1 MRHDVHTAPP
11 TLTVQKRRPH
21 RFSICFTLL
30 FFLGMAPAAH
40 GGGGDV
46 SSPWPVV
53 NQVADK
59 QNATASAV
67 DSLGNVIVTG
77 FHNVGTSYSYHTV
90 RFNTDGSVALSEP
103 VAGQAAAVVVDG
115 DNNII
120 VTGFVINGTNKD
132 ILTVKY
138 CNNPNQEKLCSD
150 GEIIWQHTFNGAAG
164 GNDAGAA
171 IAVDISKNVYVAGY
185 SHNSSGNDD
194 YIVLK
199 YDPLPESGTTGKLLW
214 PVPATYSGSANNADH
229 ALAIAAGT
237 SGVAV
242 TGYSENAATTDI
254 ETVKFGPA
262 GNQLWAKRY
271 VATGSSAGKYI
282 KMEDG
287 SGNVIV
293 AGSATNGSATDIYI
307 VKYAAADGEIMWEKA
322 PDNTPGVNRVPYGLS
337 LDTANDVYV
346 VGGALTIAGS
356 NDIFTAKYKGVSG
369 TEGTNKTA
377 TPAWPQAQIF
387 NSDNGNDDLPAGI
400 AVDAG
405 GVYVTG
411 FTAISD
417 HSDILTL
424 KYAKETG
431 VLLWHKVNSIVEG
444 KDARSVGINL
454 SPVTGEVLVGGWSDT
469 AGYDY
474 DYFAIKYDQ
483 GVLNGPTSLT
493 AVATSQ
499 TSLDLTWQDNSEDE
513 SGFELKRCTNEEM
526 TTECTTIPLAPHSGS
541 SGTVTYSDA
550 DLTKNSYYFY
560 QVRAYKG
567 NAPTRL
573 DSNYSDLVQALTV
586 YVSPA
591 VPAWSYTYN
600 GPAGGDDYAVAIAVG
615 SDNNPVATGTRTGSG
630 SGFDYYTV
638 KLAQADKSV
647 LWSDPYDDDN
657 SLENEA
663 TCVAV
668 DSNNIVTVSGN
679 SMLYNGESGSVN
691 SLYTLGY
698 SQGGAPTALH
708 DQYNGPV
715 SGGAVNDKAVASAV
729 DAGNNVVVVGNGLNA
744 PAPGGNND
752 IYLIKYDAA
761 GNMLWEAIPFDGA
774 GHGNDLPTAVALRA
788 DGSIFISGYTGKAAP
803 NAGKAN
809 FFAAKYSAAGVKIW
823 AYEYSATADG
833 DNKASSL
840 AVDANGDPYVT
851 GYITNADGNK
861 DFYTVKFDGASNSS
875 TPVIK
880 WSQLY
885 GDSFHGDDQAVA
897 VMIDRVNDADPVSG
911 NIVVAG
917 TTLSGTGDHDI
928 TILRYDQAGNRNWAH
943 TLNRPAYDDYTKAL
957 GLDSQGNIFVAAN
970 SSKSG
975 ITHSLGLKYDYQ
987 GNYLGAT
994 AYDIDPGSLLSDE
1007 AKAIA
1012 VNSLSEAFVA
1022 GSRSNAGAVKDF
1034 LVYKIAA
1041 ELSPALMPYTFTASP
1056 LHKSVILSWQDNTTA
1071 KNGFNIQKQAGA
1083 CSFASNSNTWSD
1095 LPTQGA
1101 AATSFT
1107 DSGLTPGSSFCY
1119 RIQTTQSSGAKSRW
1133 NYLTATTP
1141 TLSAPTDL
1149 VCTATNTTQVYCAW
1163 NDTTTGNSGFRLY
1176 RCDDTG
1182 SNCGDNLLS
1191 LNYTQKY
1198 FTDSS
1203 ACPSTT
1209 YKYKVMTYGPDWET
1223 GETLASLVSNMPGIP
1238 TAAPVLTAARVSEVA
1253 IDLSWTY
1260 TTADETGF
1268 RIDRCSYAS
1277 PATTCT
1283 DFSQI
1288 DTVIKTVKIYHDT
1301 NKGANLAPNTTY
1313 RYQVRAY
1320 KTESTSCNANG
1331 EWDTSYSNVAEAATT
1346 YDAPTRPVCT
1356 AIDTTRVNCNWTS
1369 KTIGESGF
1377 RLFRCDGA
1385 GENCAQAGGDLPA
1398 TPTSYSDTS
1407 ACASTPYTYKVLAF
1421 GQDWTTLFSPL
1432 STPATTSPVPAA
1444 PNLQSATRISE
1455 VAIDLN
1461 WQYTAADETGF
1472 NIERCSYVVPD
1483 TTCTPAPYDTVD
1495 KALRSYRDTNK
1506 GANLVPR
1513 TTYRYQ
1519 IRAFKTAPLSCG
1531 SGWST
1536 SPSGYREATTTF
1548 TPTVLSL
1555 DSALI
1560 NTTRIGLNWTDTQA
1574 SKTGFNIYRCT
1585 GSTCNPVSSPDPA
1598 FPVSRGAAVFSY
1610 QDTTVSNG
1618 ITYRY
1623 QVQATGSPVPPWPND
1638 PSNILQAS
1646 ATTAAPPVLTASRN
1660 SEAEISLAWTDPNPD
1675 ETGSELWRCEIVP
1688 PATSCS
1694 LQYYQDLGPYTTA
1707 SRSYLDSGLP
1717 ANKSYSYQIQS
1728 YKNATPGAWRKE
1740 SNTADA
1746 STTLLSPANLNCS
1759 ADDTPQVTC
1768 NWEDKTATETAF
1780 KIDRCTEPNCP
1791 TSDPGWPV
1799 SKGAGVITHLDTAV
1813 CKGQVYR
1820 YKVWA
1825 EKTTAPAWVSGAS
1838 NTFEPPMPSYV
1849 APVAPTNLTAY
1860 RDSEVQIHLGWT
1872 KYPPNGTGFK
1882 IERCSYVAPAAPC
1895 TNFTEYDTVGDVT
1908 AYTDTNKGANLIAN
1922 TTYRY
1927 RVKGYKTSAQPCE
1940 AWETGYTNIAEAT
1953 TTLLKP
1959 SNPTTTAST
1968 VNACNDLR
1976 FLDSDGITPLNY
1988 WVESACNTANTKV
2001 WLKFPSLPAGSRQ
2014 ISLYY
2019 ANPPATPMSNG
2030 YGVFDFFDDF
2040 DGTAIDTNRW
2050 TIANGT
2056 GFSVSNG
2063 YLHGT
2068 DTNGKL
2074 VSKTGFSSGIIQ
2086 EIKAKTTAVSAYY
2099 GYAIG
2104 GFYSS
2109 FGNSIGWL
2117 TTSYDTK
2124 YSNDYNEVDRGS
2136 ATPANNMLYTIKVK
2150 DPATVN
2156 MQIYNLDTS
2165 SLFWDVGN
2173 VAKSVSGLP
2182 IALGTPYSGY
2192 VYSDH
2197 SYATDWDFIRVRKY
2211 AALEPTFTMGA
2222 MQFGSYSLTG
2232 GTWGAKRPIT
2242 VANGG
2247 SALTDYQV
2255 AVTLDTTALASGQ
2268 IRVGWDINTVSE
2280 TGFVIE
2286 RCTGDNCDFSSKSTF
2301 TVGAGINNYVDRAF
2315 SRLVTNC
2322 YHVKAVRTGYWE
2334 SDFSDKVCV
2343 PASIPPPPANLR
2355 VTATSE
2361 ASVSLEWDDTTT
2373 GESAFILERCKGDSC
2388 TFQPTDDGYL
2398 TTTLEAN
2405 VKTFTDST
2413 VCGGPYRYRVKAFKA
2428 GTYGWTTE
2436 PSTLISV
2443 STLTPDAPI
2452 DLRATPVSESRIDLA
2467 WTNRSTDQD
2476 KLVVERCVTGGGCTF
2491 SQTGPDLSKNANSFV
2506 DDFALALDTG
2516 YTYRIKA
2523 IKSGACGWETVSG
2536 TAGAQTTLLAPALTA
2551 TAVNATQ
2558 IDLSWNDTTSSETN
2572 FELLRCKDAG
2582 CSNFDRIAPLL
2593 PANTL
2598 KYSDL
2603 AVLPSTTYVYKLRAV
2618 NEGLSYNGGSAW
2630 TKRVKLSIAGFQPDY
2645 QTRLVVPLASLNG
2658 MKSDFADMRFFDADT
2673 GHELPHWI
2681 ESKSAS
2687 SATVWFRTGQTNN
2700 VYLYYG
2706 NPDATS
2712 SSNITNTF
2720 IFGDDFSG
2728 DTSKWDLGG
2737 AQIPNM
2743 TLENGQAHITGTPPA
2758 CHQVW
2763 DDYGGYWY
2771 QQCDSV
2777 NYYAA
2782 TKDSIAMSA
2791 GVQVDVDLQ
2800 LNTGT
2805 PAYYF
2810 SQTLVGTLAEAPS
2823 ISKSFSYSVCNPL
2836 DEYDCHSVHGV
2847 SLLTYGCYD
2856 DGYGGTYCGYGT
2868 SATARGAVGA
2878 GPVNTLQPSGITITP
2893 TFTTSKYMGDSA
2905 TMNAALPADYQFK
2918 LKFNLQYYQS
2928 GITIANVKVR
2938 RYAPLEPSVT
2948 LQGAETVAPGF
2959 ANTWSSESAP
2969 ASAMTPALPVPGELA
2984 CSADNTTQISCHW
2997 LDTTSAET
3005 GFKIERCR
3013 VGLVGSGGSCDF
3025 SALDPGFP
3033 VVVGANQQAYTDTT
3047 ASHSTSYKY
3056 RVSATR
3062 NIEPPW
3068 DSGHSNEAPATTG
3081 VAAAPAPFQVV
3092 AVSAAEIDLTW
3103 TNKTTDETGYRI
3115 ERCAAVPPATSCS
3128 NFSPLPDI
3136 LPQGAASFNNT
3147 GLAPSTDY
3155 CYRVRVFKTATPGGW
3170 DLSSSSLC
3178 DRTFPGAPANFVAV
3192 PLNSFTIQLNWNDIS
3207 PDEDGYKI
3215 EKQTWNEKWV
3225 HFATVAA
3232 DKTTFIDTLANEPM
3246 KKYKYRMKIFRG
3258 VDESVYSEAAATTPG
3273 YAQNDGICR

>member
-1 MRHDVHTAPP
+1 MRHDVHTAPL
-11 TLTVQKRRPH
+11 TLTVQKRKTH

-30 FFLGMAPAAH
+30 LFLGMALTAH

-46 SSPWPVV
+46 NSPWPVV

-59 QNATASAV
+59 QNAAASAV

-90 RFNTDGSVALSEP
+90 RFNADGSVAWAAEP
-103 VAGQAAAVVVDG
+103 VAGHAVAVVVDG
-115 DNNII
+115 DDNII
-120 VTGFVINGTNKD
+120 VTGFVTNGTNKD

-138 CNNPNQEKLCSD
+138 CNNPDPAKCDTKVPGEK
-150 GEIIWQHTFNGAAG
+150 IWEHTFNGAAG
-164 GNDAGAA
+164 GNDAGAS
-171 IAVDISKNVYVAGY
+171 IAVDSDRNVYVAGY
-185 SHNSSGNDD
+185 SNNSSGNDD
-194 YIVLK
+194 YIILK

-214 PVPATYSGSANNADH
+214 PVPAAYSGPANNADH

-271 VATGSSAGKYI
+271 TATGSSAGKYV
-282 KMEDG
+282 KMDG

-307 VKYAAADGEIMWEKA
+307 VKYAAADGEMIWEKA
-322 PDNTPGVNRVPYGLS
+322 PDTTPGVTTVPYGLT
-337 LDTANDVYV
+337 LDTAYDVYV
-346 VGGALTIAGS
+346 LGGALTIAGS
-356 NDIFTAKYKGVSG
+356 NDIFTAKYKGVSDTG
-369 TEGTNKTA
+369 TTA

-411 FTAISD
+411 FSAISD

-424 KYAKETG
+424 KYTKDTG

-454 SPVTGEVLVGGWSDT
+454 SLLTGEVLVGGWTDT
-469 AGYDY
+469 AGYGY
-474 DYFAIKYDQ
+474 DYFVIKYDQ

-513 SGFELKRCTNEEM
+513 NGFELKRCTDQAM
-526 TTECTTIPLAPHSGS
+526 TTDCTTIPVAPHTGT
-541 SGTVTYSDA
+541 GTVTHSDTG
-550 DLTKNSYYFY
+550 LTKNTCYYY
-560 QVRAYKG
+560 QVLAYKNG
-567 NAPTRL
+567 SPTL
-573 DSNYSDLVQALTV
+573 YSNYSDLVQALTV
-586 YVSPA
+586 FVAPA
-591 VPAWSYTYN
+591 DPAWSYTYN
-600 GPAGGDDYAVAIAVG
+600 GPAGFDDYAVAIKTG
-615 SDNNPVATGTRTGSG
+615 PDNNPVATGTRTGSG

-638 KLAQADKSV
+638 KLDRTDNPALREIWANS
-647 LWSDPYDDDN
+647 YDDDN

-668 DSNNIVTVSGN
+668 GGDGSVTVSGN
-679 SMLYNGESGSVN
+679 SMLYNGETGSVN

-708 DQYNGPV
+708 DQYNGPIT
-715 SGGAVNDKAVASAV
+715 GGAVNDKAVASAV
-729 DAGNNVVVVGNGLNA
+729 DAANNVVVVGNGLNA

-774 GHGNDLPTAVALRA
+774 EHGNDLPTAVALRA

-809 FFAAKYSAAGVKIW
+809 FFAAKYSATGVKIW
-823 AYEYSATADG
+823 SYEYSVKADG

-861 DFYTVKFDGASNSS
+861 DFYTVKFDGASNSD

-880 WSQLY
+880 WSQPY
-885 GDSFHGDDQAVA
+885 GDSFHGDDQAAA
-897 VMIDRVNDADPVSG
+897 VMIDRANDADPVSG
-911 NIVVAG
+911 NIVVVG

-943 TLNRPAYDDYTKAL
+943 TLKRPAYDDYAKAL
-957 GLDSQGNIFVAAN
+957 GLDSQGNIFVATN

-994 AYDIDPGSLLSDE
+994 GYDIDPGSLLSDE

-1012 VNSLSEAFVA
+1012 VNSLNEAFVA
-1022 GSRSNAGAVKDF
+1022 GFKKNAGAVKDF

-1041 ELSPALMPYTFTASP
+1041 EISPALMPYTFTVSP
-1056 LHKSVILSWQDNTTA
+1056 LHTSVILYWQDNTA
-1071 KNGFNIQKQAGA
+1071 GKNGFNIQKQAGA
-1083 CSFASNSNTWSD
+1083 CSFASNSNTWID

-1101 AATSFT
+1101 AATNFT
-1107 DSGLTPGSSFCY
+1107 DSGLTPGSTFCY
-1119 RIQTTQSSGAKSRW
+1119 RIQTTLSSGAKSRW

-1141 TLSAPTDL
+1141 VPQAPTNL
-1149 VCTATNTTQVYCAW
+1149 TGTAANTTQVNCTW
-1163 NDTTTGNSGFRLY
+1163 DDSTIGRSGFRLF
-1176 RCDDTG
+1176 RCEG
-1182 SNCGDNLLS
+1182 ASCSQVGGDLPAS
-1191 LNYTQKY
+1191 PWSYS
-1198 FTDSS
+1198 DAS
-1203 ACPSTT
+1203 ACPSTEYT
-1209 YKYKVMTYGPDWET
+1209 YKIKAFGPGWET
-1223 GETLASLVSNMPGIP
+1223 PFSDLSPPAITP
-1238 TAAPVLTAARVSEVA
+1238 TPDAPAGLTASRVSEWQ
-1253 IDLSWTY
+1253 INLSWTKN
-1260 TTADETGF
+1260 TSDGGF
-1268 RIDRCSYAS
+1268 KIQRCAYAA
-1277 PATTCT
+1277 PDTTCSFPT
-1283 DFSQI
+1283 NPGDPDYI
-1288 DTVIKTVKIYHDT
+1288 YDTVGNVSTYNDT
-1301 NKGANLAPNTTY
+1301 NKGANLAPDTTY
-1313 RYQVRAY
+1313 RYQVKAY
-1320 KTESTSCNANG
+1320 KTAPQSCNG
-1331 EWDTSYSNVAEAATT
+1331 GWETSYSNVAQAATT
-1346 YDAPTRPVCT
+1346 FDEPARPVCT
-1356 AIDTTRVNCNWTS
+1356 AVDTTRVNCNWT
-1369 KTIGESGF
+1369 KNTAGESGF

-1407 ACASTPYTYKVLAF
+1407 ACPLTPYTYKALAF
-1421 GQDWTTLFSPL
+1421 GSGWTTPFSPL
-1432 STPATTSPVPAA
+1432 STPVTTGAVPGA
-1444 PNLQSATRISE
+1444 PNLQSATRVSE

-1472 NIERCSYVVPD
+1472 NIERCSYVAPD

-1519 IRAFKTAPLSCG
+1519 IKAYKTAPLSCG
-1531 SGWST
+1531 SGWTT
-1536 SPSGYREATTTF
+1536 SPSGYKEATTSF

-1560 NTTRIGLNWTDTQA
+1560 NTTRIGLNWTDTLA

-1585 GSTCNPVSSPDPA
+1585 GSTCNPVSSPDPG

-1638 PSNILQAS
+1638 PSNTVQAT

-1660 SEAEISLAWTDPNPD
+1660 SEAEISLTWSDPNPD
-1675 ETGSELWRCEIVP
+1675 ETGSELWRCEKVD
-1688 PATSCS
+1688 TSSCT
-1694 LQYYQDLGPYTTA
+1694 LQYYRDLGPYTTA

-1717 ANKSYSYQIQS
+1717 ADKTYTYQIQS

-1746 STTLLSPANLNCS
+1746 ATTLLSPANLNCT
-1759 ADDTPQVTC
+1759 ADATPQVTC

-1825 EKTTAPAWVSGAS
+1825 EKTTAPAWVSGTS

-1860 RDSEVQIHLGWT
+1860 RDSEVQIHLNWT
-1872 KYPPNGTGFK
+1872 KFPPNGTGFK
-1882 IERCSYVAPAAPC
+1882 IERCSYVEQTAPC

-1908 AYTDTNKGANLIAN
+1908 AYTDTNKGAKLSVN
-1922 TTYRY
+1922 TNYRY
-1927 RVKGYKTSAQPCE
+1927 QVKGYKTSAQPCE
-1940 AWETGYTNIAEAT
+1940 AWETGYTNIAEAAT
-1953 TTLLKP
+1953 TVIKP
-1959 SNPTTTAST
+1959 SNPTIAVST
-1968 VNACNDLR
+1968 VNVCNDLR
-1976 FLDSDGITPLNY
+1976 FLDSDGNSSLTY
-1988 WVESACNTANTKV
+1988 WVEPASCNTANTKV
-2001 WLKFPSLPAGSRQ
+2001 WLKFSSLPAGNRQ

-2019 ANPPATPMSNG
+2019 ANPPASPMSNG
-2030 YGVFDFFDDF
+2030 NNVFEFFDDF
-2040 DGTAIDTNRW
+2040 DGSSIDTNKW
-2050 TIANGT
+2050 NISDGT
-2056 GFSVSNG
+2056 GFSVSGG

-2068 DTNGKL
+2068 NVQGKL
-2074 VSKTGFSSGIIQ
+2074 NSTALFSSGTIL
-2086 EIKAKTTAVSAYY
+2086 EIKARTTVANANGQVAGGLYKAY
-2099 GYAIG
+2099 
-2104 GFYSS
+2104 S
-2109 FGNSIGWL
+2109 NSIGWF
-2117 TTSYDTK
+2117 TNSYDTR
-2124 YSNDYNEVDRGS
+2124 YTVDYNDFSKGS
-2136 ATPANNMLYTIKVK
+2136 QTPANNMMYTIKVK
-2150 DPATVN
+2150 DAATVN

-2165 SLFWDVGN
+2165 SLFWDVGD
-2173 VAKSVSGLP
+2173 VAKGVSGAS
-2182 IALGTPYSGY
+2182 IALGRPYDRYYDLSNP
-2192 VYSDH
+2192 

-2211 AALEPTFTMGA
+2211 AAPEPAFTMGA

-2268 IRVGWDINTVSE
+2268 IRVEWDINTVSE

-2301 TVGAGINNYVDRAF
+2301 TVGAGINNYVDQAF
-2315 SRLVTNC
+2315 STLVANC

-2334 SDFSDKVCV
+2334 SEFSDKVCA
-2343 PASIPPPPANLR
+2343 PASIPPPPASLR
-2355 VTATSE
+2355 VTSTSE
-2361 ASVSLEWDDTTT
+2361 ASISLEWDDTTT
-2373 GESAFILERCKGDSC
+2373 GESAFILERCKDDSC
-2388 TFQPTDDGYL
+2388 TFQPTDDGYM

-2405 VKTFTDST
+2405 IKTFTDTT
-2413 VCGGPYRYRVKAFKA
+2413 VCGGPYKYRVKAFKA
-2428 GTYGWTTE
+2428 GAYGWTTE
-2436 PSTLISV
+2436 PGNVISV
-2443 STLTPDAPI
+2443 STLTPDAPS
-2452 DLRATPVSESRIDLA
+2452 DLRATRVSESRIYLE

-2476 KLVVERCVTGGGCTF
+2476 KLVVARCVTGAGCSF
-2491 SQTGPDLSKNANSFV
+2491 SQTGPDLSKDANSFN
-2506 DDFALALDTG
+2506 DDFALTLNTG
-2516 YTYRIKA
+2516 YTYRVKA
-2523 IKSGACGWETVSG
+2523 VKGGTCSWETMSG
-2536 TAGAQTTLLAPALTA
+2536 TADAQTTLLAPTLTA
-2551 TAVNATQ
+2551 TAINATQ
-2558 IDLSWNDTTSSETN
+2558 IDLAWNDATGSETN

-2598 KYSDL
+2598 KYSDT
-2603 AVLPSTTYVYKLRAV
+2603 AVLPSTTYAYKLRAV
-2618 NEGLSYNGGSAW
+2618 NEGLSYSGGSAW
-2630 TKRVKLSIAGFQPDY
+2630 TKKVKLSIADFQPDY
-2645 QTRLVVPLASLNG
+2645 QTKMVVSLAAVNG
-2658 MKSDFADMRFFDADT
+2658 MKSDFSDMRFFDADT
-2673 GHELPHWI
+2673 GHELPYWI

-2700 VYLYYG
+2700 IYLYYG
-2706 NPDATS
+2706 NPAAIS

-2743 TLENGQAHITGTPPA
+2743 TLENGQAHLTGTPPA

-2763 DDYGGYWY
+2763 DDYSGGWY

-2777 NYYAA
+2777 NYFAA
-2782 TKDSIAMSA
+2782 TKDSITMSA
-2791 GVQVDVDLQ
+2791 GLQVDVDLQ

-2805 PAYYF
+2805 YAYYF
-2810 SQTLVGTLAEAPS
+2810 SQNLVGLATSPS
-2823 ISKSFSYSVCNPL
+2823 ISKSFQYSVCNPL
-2836 DEYDCHSVHGV
+2836 DEYDCHYVHGV

-2868 SATARGAVGA
+2868 SATAKGTVGPA
-2878 GPVNTLQPSGITITP
+2878 PANTMQPTSITITP
-2893 TFTTSKYMGDSA
+2893 AFTIGTYMGDPA
-2905 TMNAALPADYQFK
+2905 RIDAALPSDYQFK
-2918 LKFNLQYYQS
+2918 LKFNLQHSQS

-2938 RYAPLEPSVT
+2938 RYAPLEPTVT
-2948 LQGAETVAPGF
+2948 LQSTETVAPGF
-2959 ANTWSSESAP
+2959 ANTWSTESAP
-2969 ASAMTPALPVPGELA
+2969 DSDTTPALPVPGELT
-2984 CSADNTTQISCHW
+2984 CRADNTTQVYCHW

-3005 GFKIERCR
+3005 GFKIERCK
-3013 VGLVGSGGSCDF
+3013 VEAGGCDF
-3025 SALDPGFP
+3025 SVLDQGFP
-3033 VVVGANQQAYTDTT
+3033 VVVGANQQEYTDTT
-3047 ASHSTSYKY
+3047 VSHSTAYKY
-3056 RVSATR
+3056 RVYATR
-3062 NIEPPW
+3062 NIDPPW
-3068 DSGHSNEAPATTG
+3068 NSGYSNEAPVTSG

-3092 AVSAAEIDLTW
+3092 AVSASVIDLVW
-3103 TNKTTDETGYRI
+3103 TKKTTDETGYRI
-3115 ERCAAVPPATSCS
+3115 ERCAAAFPVTTCD

-3170 DLSSSSLC
+3170 DLPSGSLC

-3192 PLNSFTIQLNWNDIS
+3192 PLNSFTIQLNWEDIS

-3225 HFATVAA
+3225 PYVTLPA
-3232 DKTTFIDTLANEPM
+3232 DKTTFIDTLGNEPM
-3246 KKYKYRMKIFRG
+3246 KKYKYRMKIFREG
-3258 VDESVYSEAAATTPG
+3258 DESIYSEATATTPG
-3273 YAQNDGICR
+3273 YTQNDGTCR